1 MSIQPVFL
9 MSDIFPFSAILDFLR
24 DILMQAWLCLAVVLR
39 PIVGDTIVDA
49 FPFIM
54 GGTLVTVGSVALA
67 LGMGLVL
74 GVPMAVLQVYG
85 NALARR
91 LVGLYVW
98 FFRGVPIL
106 VLLFLSQG
114 LFLSMGWILEPF
126 LLSCLVMGCIS
137 TAYQSQIFRGAIE
150 SLPQG
155 QLKAAR
161 ALGMRD
167 LTAITCIIL
176 PQALRL
182 SIPGWA
188 NEFSILLK
196 DSAVCYLLGTM
207 EIMARVNAVAQRPDP
222 RLLRRHGGQHGQ
234 KHAAWGTERMNEVVL
249 QVKGISK
256 SLGGKSILDN
266 CSLNMK
272 RGELKVLIG
281 PSGAGKSTLLQCIN
295 CLIPPDK
302 GEIILEGEKL
312 DFSNKSKLCAFRA
325 QVGMIFQ
332 DFNLFDHL
340 TAEENVAIALRKV
353 RGMSAAAAR
362 ERAMDE
368 LARVGLARRA
378 LLYPAQLSG
387 GQKQRVAMARAL
399 AMDPKVIL
407 LDEPT
412 SALDPELVG
421 EVLSVIRDLSKGGMT
436 MIMATH
442 QMDFARALAHEI
454 LFMERGVII
463 EQGAPET
470 LLAEGSNTR
479 TRDFCAHLLDMGA

>member
-1 MSIQPVFL
+1 
-9 MSDIFPFSAILDFLR
+9 
-24 DILMQAWLCLAVVLR
+24 
-39 PIVGDTIVDA
+39 
-49 FPFIM
+49 
-54 GGTLVTVGSVALA
+54 
-67 LGMGLVL
+67 
-74 GVPMAVLQVYG
+74 
-85 NALARR
+85 
-91 LVGLYVW
+91 
-98 FFRGVPIL
+98 
-106 VLLFLSQG
+106 
-114 LFLSMGWILEPF
+114 
-126 LLSCLVMGCIS
+126 
-137 TAYQSQIFRGAIE
+137 
-150 SLPQG
+150 
-155 QLKAAR
+155 
-161 ALGMRD
+161 
-167 LTAITCIIL
+167 
-176 PQALRL
+176 
-182 SIPGWA
+182 
-188 NEFSILLK
+188 
-196 DSAVCYLLGTM
+196 
-207 EIMARVNAVAQRPDP
+207 
-222 RLLRRHGGQHGQ
+222 
-234 KHAAWGTERMNEVVL
+234 MNEVVL

-295 CLIPPDK
+295 
-302 GEIILEGEKL
+302 
-312 DFSNKSKLCAFRA
+312 FRA

>member
-1 MSIQPVFL
+1 
-9 MSDIFPFSAILDFLR
+9 
-24 DILMQAWLCLAVVLR
+24 
-39 PIVGDTIVDA
+39 
-49 FPFIM
+49 
-54 GGTLVTVGSVALA
+54 
-67 LGMGLVL
+67 
-74 GVPMAVLQVYG
+74 
-85 NALARR
+85 
-91 LVGLYVW
+91 
-98 FFRGVPIL
+98 
-106 VLLFLSQG
+106 
-114 LFLSMGWILEPF
+114 
-126 LLSCLVMGCIS
+126 
-137 TAYQSQIFRGAIE
+137 
-150 SLPQG
+150 
-155 QLKAAR
+155 
-161 ALGMRD
+161 
-167 LTAITCIIL
+167 
-176 PQALRL
+176 
-182 SIPGWA
+182 
-188 NEFSILLK
+188 
-196 DSAVCYLLGTM
+196 
-207 EIMARVNAVAQRPDP
+207 
-222 RLLRRHGGQHGQ
+222 
-234 KHAAWGTERMNEVVL
+234 MNEVVL

-353 RGMSAAAAR
+353 RGMSATAAR